1 MIQLRHLVVSEK
13 NSGLGRF
20 NGYWILEEFSR
31 MHGVIMNKWVHFKL
45 ILMGLFFMCAN
56 HKSNTLKQLKALDV
70 ENIIFEYEQEI
81 FHSYKTLLLFKSDQN
96 LECDR

>member
-1 MIQLRHLVVSEK
+1 
-13 NSGLGRF
+13 
-20 NGYWILEEFSR
+20 
-31 MHGVIMNKWVHFKL
+31 
-45 ILMGLFFMCAN
+45 MGLFFMCAN